1 MSEEKALRADYSS
14 PSDKQEFSQQ
24 LSAKCPPNASTAQ
37 KTAYL
42 SELRASTKKLQENIN
57 TFLTAKMEQDKAR
70 DAREKGAK
78 AKTRDEIEEE
88 QYGEEVVE
96 ED

>member
-1 MSEEKALRADYSS
+1 MSEERVLRAGYSS
-14 PSDKQEFSQQ
+14 PSGKQDFAHL
-24 LSAKCPPNASTAQ
+24 LSAKCPPNASATQ

-57 TFLTAKMEQDKAR
+57 TFLTAKMEEDRAR
-70 DAREKGAK
+70 DALEKGAK
-78 AKTRDEIEEE
+78 VKTRDEIEEE